1 MKRFFTVLIVMV
13 LFSAFATM
21 SYGQTELLTNGGFES
36 WADSGAAGP
45 PDGWQLS
52 DTEIT
57 ASQEADVANI
67 HTGTYSANITWTTTS
82 TVQLLQG
89 VKVTPGYTYNFSFW
103 ALDNDANG
111 RARVAVRWYDASGG
125 FIEGFYGD
133 YTTDSPDW
141 QQLSSGD
148 LTAPV
153 DADSATTEIRVYD
166 VSGGTFP
173 PATVYVDDASFTELA
188 VVALTVSN
196 VTREFTVPAT
206 GTDCKV
212 TADVTGGTT
221 PYTSVEIGWS
231 VDGTEQTAITMTNT
245 TGDTYEGTIPAQAD
259 GARVEYYVTATDADM
274 NAESST
280 TEGFFWGVTSISTFR
295 EADAEG
301 AILYADYYAR
311 LTGVATV
318 ASGIFSTSSMDCYIQ
333 DATGGIN
340 LYKGGAGDVTI
351 TEGNNYTV
359 VGSLDQYNG
368 KAEIIPDDAAA
379 DITDDGPGTMPAPVV
394 LTIADLLADAESYES
409 MLIQVNALDTVAGHA
424 PWPAAGNDANIEV
437 TDNGGTD
444 VFVLRVDKDT
454 NIDDNPEPVWP
465 EDITGIFT
473 QYDYSVPMDTGYQ
486 ILPRSIDDFQAP
498 VVPDEPPVVANVERT
513 VVVPTADEAVV
524 VTADITDD
532 FGLAVTELRYQVND
546 GSEEA
551 VTMTAGEG
559 DSYSAE
565 IPASAYSDGDRVVY
579 YVYAEDNAETPNIT
593 ESQTAGVFAGTTP
606 IANVKVMDDQ
616 GVILYAKYYARL
628 KGVATVGKGVFQEAN
643 LDAYIQD
650 DAAGLNVFKYDFVP
664 DFLLGHEY
672 TVVGMVDQYRGK
684 TEIIP
689 DNDEDVTDN
698 GESVLPAPI
707 FKTINELLASAEDYE
722 GMLVGVAA
730 VDTTADSQ
738 PWPAAGSDANLE
750 VTDPSGGVLVARVD
764 KDSDVPGTPE
774 PAYPTD
780 MVGIFSQY
788 DASAPY
794 FEGYQVLI
802 RYTSDFAL
810 VGIEKGNLEQLPTAF
825 SLKPNYPN
833 PFNPET
839 NITFEVPIVNN
850 NDARATFA
858 VYNIMGQQVRTLF
871 NEPVKAGVYHVKWDG
886 RNENGIQL
894 PSGVYFGVF
903 KAEQYTKTIKMIL
916 MK

>member
-1 MKRFFTVLIVMV
+1 MRKMLLVVGV
-13 LFSAFATM
+13 LFTSLIMMNLAFAQVLPDNWTGDTDIETYQESTNVHSG
-21 SYGQTELLTNGGFES
+21 SYSCKVVVNSGTQANTDMRSEAIAVTEGETFTYSFWVWASDFVEARAVVEWSTGSNDYGTYSNAGTGGFE
-36 WADSGAAGP
+36 
-45 PDGWQLS
+45 Q
-52 DTEIT
+52 
-57 ASQEADVANI
+57 VVF
-67 HTGTYSANITWTTTS
+67 TGTVPT
-82 TVQLLQG
+82 G
-89 VKVTPGYTYNFSFW
+89 
-103 ALDNDANG
+103 
-111 RARVAVRWYDASGG
+111 
-125 FIEGFYGD
+125 
-133 YTTDSPDW
+133 
-141 QQLSSGD
+141 
-148 LTAPV
+148 
-153 DADSATTEIRVYD
+153 ATTAKVGLRFYD
-166 VSGGTFP
+166 QAGYSTPEVQ
-173 PATVYVDDASFTELA
+173 YVDDFTFESPTGTP
-188 VVALTVSN
+188 LTVVNGDMESWPSAPPLALSG
-196 VTREFTVPAT
+196 VSREFVVPAA

-212 TADVTGGTT
+212 IAKVSGGSS
-221 PYTSVEIGWS
+221 PYTVELSWS
-231 VDGTEQTAITMTNT
+231 LDGVDQSPLEMTNT
-245 TGDTYEGTIPAQAD
+245 VEDTFEVAIPAQAD

-280 TEGFFWGVTSISTFR
+280 TEGFFWGVTSISTFK
-295 EADAEG
+295 ELDADG
-301 AILYADYYAR
+301 VILYGGYYAR

-318 ASGIFSTSSMDCYIQ
+318 ASGIYSSSSLDVYIQ

-340 LYKGGAGDVTI
+340 LFKYGVGDVTI

-379 DITDDGPGTMPAPVV
+379 DITDDGPGTMPAAEV
-394 LTIADLLADAESYES
+394 LTIAELLADPEFYES
-409 MLIQVNALDTVAGHA
+409 MLIQVNTLDTVAGHA
-424 PWPAAGNDANIEV
+424 PWPAAGSDANIEV

-454 NIDDNPEPVWP
+454 NIDDNPEPTWP

-498 VVPDEPPVVANVERT
+498 VVPDEPPVVANVERS

-565 IPASAYSDGDRVVY
+565 IPASAYTDGDRLVY
-579 YVYAEDNAETPNIT
+579 YVYAEDNAETPNVT
-593 ESQTAGVFAGTTP
+593 ESQTAGLFAGTTP

-628 KGVATVGKGVFQEAN
+628 KGVATVGKGVFQESN

-664 DFLLGHEY
+664 DFILGHEY
-672 TVVGMVDQYRGK
+672 SVVGVVDQYRGK

-730 VDTTADSQ
+730 VDTTTDSQ
-738 PWPAAGSDANLE
+738 PWPAAGADANLE

-788 DASAPY
+788 DASTPY

-802 RYTSDFAL
+802 RYISDFAL

-839 NITFEVPIVNN
+839 NITFEVPMVNS